1 MISLCNLTSKLKNG
15 IRANK
20 KYIYL
25 PSSSLS
31 LELLRLLF
39 LEGIILGVTKIK
51 SGKTTIL
58 KVFLKYN
65 SNGSPSFKDIK
76 VLSKPGKMF
85 YLSYKQ
91 IAKLSKG
98 VGLFIISTKEG
109 LLTNHLCLKR
119 KIGGAALCY
128 LS

>member
-51 SGKTTIL
+51 SGKTL

-91 IAKLSKG
+91 IAKLSEG

-128 LS
+128 LI

>member
-51 SGKTTIL
+51 SGKTL

-65 SNGSPSFKDIK
+65 SNGSPSFKEIK
-76 VLSKPGKMF
+76 LLSKPGKMF

>member
-1 MISLCNLTSKLKNG
+1 MISLCNLTSKLKNA

-25 PSSSLS
+25 PNSSLA

-51 SGKTTIL
+51 SGKIL
-58 KVFLKYN
+58 KFLKYS

-76 VLSKPGKMF
+76 LLSKPGKMF

>member
-31 LELLRLLF
+31 LELLRLLL

-51 SGKTTIL
+51 SGKTL

>member
-51 SGKTTIL
+51 SGKTL

-91 IAKLSKG
+91 IAKLSEG
-98 VGLFIISTKEG
+98 VGFFIISTKEG

-128 LS
+128 LI

>member
-1 MISLCNLTSKLKNG
+1 MISLCNLTSKLKNA
-15 IRANK
+15 IKSNQR
-20 KYIYL
+20 YIYL
-25 PSSSLS
+25 PNTSFSLNIAK
-31 LELLRLLF
+31 LLF
-39 LEGIILGVTKIK
+39 VEGLISGVTKIESK
-51 SGKTTIL
+51 NVI
-58 KVFLKYN
+58 KVFIKYN
-65 SNGSPSFKDIK
+65 SNGAPSFKEIK

-91 IAKLSKG
+91 IAKLSEG

-128 LS
+128 LI

>member
-1 MISLCNLTSKLKNG
+1 MISLCNLTSKLKNA

-25 PSSSLS
+25 PNSSLA

-51 SGKTTIL
+51 SGKIL
-58 KVFLKYN
+58 KVFLKYS

-76 VLSKPGKMF
+76 LLSKPGKMF

-98 VGLFIISTKEG
+98 GGLFIISTKEG

>member
-15 IRANK
+15 IRADK

-51 SGKTTIL
+51 SGKTL

>member
-51 SGKTTIL
+51 SGKTL

-91 IAKLSKG
+91 IAKLSEG
-98 VGLFIISTKEG
+98 VGFFIISTKEG

>member
-51 SGKTTIL
+51 SGKTL

-65 SNGSPSFKDIK
+65 SNGSPSFKDII

>member
-51 SGKTTIL
+51 SGKTL

-65 SNGSPSFKDIK
+65 SNGSPSSKDIK

>member
-51 SGKTTIL
+51 SGKTL

-91 IAKLSKG
+91 IAKLSEG